1 MLRQVNGDAAV
12 VLEPGE
18 LDSSDIRKHRG
29 PVGVGVSETD
39 HSLSQHMYGRL
50 KRSSLTRRHSG
61 MYAATSA
68 RSTSTLST
76 FLPSCGKRS

>member
-1 MLRQVNGDAAV
+1 VLRQVNGDAAA

-29 PVGVGVSETD
+29 PVGDGVSETD

-50 KRSSLTRRHSG
+50 KDLR
-61 MYAATSA
+61 
-68 RSTSTLST
+68 
-76 FLPSCGKRS
+76 